1 MTSAADLLAI
11 WDAAQGLPPLRRA
24 QLLSRFAIDACGQHA
39 QHQPPIGVANAR
51 MFALRRALFGS
62 EMIGLAPCP
71 SCKETT
77 EIAAQVED
85 FVAAADQSC
94 DDGDLSVEIDGR
106 HVRFRLPTLD
116 DIAAIGDAE
125 PAVAAGELLRACIA
139 EPADIDVARIG
150 ELVLARMAELD
161 PLADATLALSCH
173 ACGHRFDYG
182 FDIASFVWNEIEA
195 YAAKTLGD
203 VHAIARSYG
212 WAEADILK
220 MSPARRQAYL
230 DLIGA

>member
-24 QLLSRFAIDACGQHA
+24 QLLSRFAIDACGQDA

-125 PAVAAGELLRACIA
+125 PAVAASELLRACIV

-173 ACGHRFDYG
+173 ACGHRCSRPT
-182 FDIASFVWNEIEA
+182 A
-195 YAAKTLGD
+195 
-203 VHAIARSYG
+203 
-212 WAEADILK
+212 
-220 MSPARRQAYL
+220 
-230 DLIGA
+230 